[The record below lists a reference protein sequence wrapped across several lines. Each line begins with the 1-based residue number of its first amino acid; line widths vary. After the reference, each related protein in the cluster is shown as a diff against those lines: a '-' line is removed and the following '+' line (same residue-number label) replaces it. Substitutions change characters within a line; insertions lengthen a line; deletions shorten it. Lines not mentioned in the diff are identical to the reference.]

1 MVACVAQASKAQNR
15 MTARPRR
22 SCLYMPGA
30 NSKALEKAKTLAADV
45 LLLDLEDSVAPEAKQ
60 TARDAVAAAVTA
72 GGYGKREVVIRVN
85 ALATPWGRDDIAAAG
100 AARPDGILAPK
111 VESGEEIEAIDAAM
125 DAAGFAREA
134 TLWVMIE
141 TPRAILNLA
150 SIAAAQRTTRLSA
163 FVIGTNDLAK
173 EMRAKPGALRTP
185 FHAALSMAVLAARAE
200 GLTAID
206 GVYND
211 IANAEGFE
219 AECRQGLDFGF
230 DGKTLIHPSQ
240 IDVCNS
246 VFAPSEEEI
255 ARARAV
261 IAAFALPENAGKG
274 VIKVDGK
281 MTELLHLEE
290 AKRIVAVAEAIS
302 QIG

>member
-1 MVACVAQASKAQNR
+1 
-15 MTARPRR
+15 MTHRPRR

-30 NSKALEKAKTLAADV
+30 NAKALEKAKTLLADV
-45 LLLDLEDSVAPEAKQ
+45 VILDLEDSVAPEAKVE
-60 TARDAVAAAVTA
+60 ARAAVAAAVSA
-72 GGYGKREVVIRVN
+72 GGYGKREVIVRVN
-85 ALATPWGRDDIAAAG
+85 ALSTEWGRDDIAAAG
-100 AARPDGILAPK
+100 AAKPDGVLAPK
-111 VESGEEIEAIDAAM
+111 VESGDEVIALDDAM
-125 DAAGFAREA
+125 SEAGFGRDAS
-134 TLWVMIE
+134 LWVMIE

-150 SIAAAQRTTRLSA
+150 PIAAPARGTRLAA
-163 FVIGTNDLAK
+163 FVMGTNDLAK
-173 EMRAKPGALRTP
+173 EMRARPGASRAP
-185 FHAALSMAVLAARAE
+185 FHAALSLAVMAARAE
-200 GLTAID
+200 GLSAID

-219 AECRQGLDFGF
+219 VECRQGLDFGF

-240 IDVCNS
+240 IDICNS
-246 VFAPSEEEI
+246 VFAPTEDEV

-290 AKRIVAVAEAIS
+290 AKRLVAVAEAII
-302 QIG
+302 QRA